1 MVYWLLLSHS
11 VMSDSLPPHGLQH
24 TRLPYCPLS
33 PRVCSSSCPLSKR
46 RYLTISSSTA
56 IFSFCLQSF
65 PAMVYSVPNDQAPLM
80 SESPFS
86 GLPLAHY
93 SSATALVVPRIFQAG
108 AFSAGVSLLECSFS
122 SYLHHPLPHFLQVF
136 LCYLTQRSSLS
147 IPSL

>member
-1 MVYWLLLSHS
+1 
-11 VMSDSLPPHGLQH
+11 MSDSLPPHGLQH
-24 TRLPYCPLS
+24 TRLPYRPLS
-33 PRVCSSSCPLSKR
+33 PRVCSSSCPLSQR

-65 PAMVYSVPNDQAPLM
+65 LAMVYSVPNDQAPLM

-108 AFSAGVSLLECSFS
+108 AFCASVSLLECSFS
-122 SYLHHPLPHFLQVF
+122 GYLHHPLPHFLQVF
-136 LCYLTQRSSLS
+136 LCYLTQRSSLI
-147 IPSL
+147 IPYKIAHPI

>member
-24 TRLPYCPLS
+24 TRLPYRPLS
-33 PRVCSSSCPLSKR
+33 PRVCSSSCPLSQR

-65 PAMVYSVPNDQAPLM
+65 LAMVYSVPNDQAPLM

-93 SSATALVVPRIFQAG
+93 SSATALVVPRIFQARVLEWDAI
-108 AFSAGVSLLECSFS
+108 AFSETIAYFNIKKS
-122 SYLHHPLPHFLQVF
+122 PTNQVD
-136 LCYLTQRSSLS
+136 LCFTR
-147 IPSL
+147 